1 MNQRMHA
8 CLVLIDILFK
18 FEINMDRIYQQYCSK
33 MKNISPHFV
42 LDLDECAESV
52 DGCEQVCINSVG
64 SFSCDC
70 NTGYDLQPDL
80 KACQGEYFFYIR
92 E

>member
-1 MNQRMHA
+1 
-8 CLVLIDILFK
+8 
-18 FEINMDRIYQQYCSK
+18 

-80 KACQGEYFFYIR
+80 KACQGEYFLLYSGITQEWQLGCQVSKKQR
-92 E
+92 SLKI